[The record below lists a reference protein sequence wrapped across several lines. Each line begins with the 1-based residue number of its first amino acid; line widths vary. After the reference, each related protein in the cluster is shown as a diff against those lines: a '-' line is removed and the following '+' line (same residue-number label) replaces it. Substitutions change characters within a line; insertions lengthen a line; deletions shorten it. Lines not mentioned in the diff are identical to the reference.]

1 VLVSCVTRSSGVHCY
16 AGAGEAG
23 QVFGCVRRWGGRPRG
38 GLFGQRGTNL
48 YRWKCDGDDEEPPSS
63 PAK

>member
-1 VLVSCVTRSSGVHCY
+1 MLVRERRGRFLGVC
-16 AGAGEAG
+16 ADGGE
-23 QVFGCVRRWGGRPRG
+23 RPRG